1 MSNIPFLICLLKRK
15 LKKNHFSKLRRQTA
29 WHVNCG
35 LLTPSGKDRWK
46 IKEISRPGPEAALHR
61 VLFTLVVI
69 GTRPK
74 STALLPPG
82 EPDSLWSFPCFMM
95 MFHVCLIS
103 GVCLVSQL
111 DFVFYL
117 LLCYYLNLTSSCV
130 WDRWVASRCEQKTLC

>member
-1 MSNIPFLICLLKRK
+1 MPFKKKNFL
-15 LKKNHFSKLRRQTA
+15 KNHFPKLRRQTA

-35 LLTPSGKDRWK
+35 LLTRSGKDHWK
-46 IKEISRPGPEAALHR
+46 LKESSGPGPKAALHR

-82 EPDSLWSFPCFMM
+82 EPDSLCSFPCFMM
-95 MFHVCLIS
+95 MFHFWLIS
-103 GVCLVSQL
+103 GACLVSKL

-117 LLCYYLNLTSSCV
+117 FLCFYLNLTSSCV
-130 WDRWVASRCEQKTLC
+130 WDRWLASWYEQTTLC